1 MSRVAVPEERNEV
14 RHRLEARRLKSACSK
29 EGEKR
34 IGPRRKVSP
43 LLYGMD
49 IGVLIPDNVRSHFRD
64 APSPPSMNTFAELV
78 PGAHAASVPRSPSLS
93 FVITSL
99 TGGSKLRKILDLVR
113 AAAQSGDEIVVLAA
127 VGGEEEQAECRRSGA
142 RLVADHGASVFSL
155 RARLPDVT
163 RKEWLVLVEDHA
175 MPEPQTIAA
184 LRTLIGRNPE
194 LEIVPFLT
202 VNGHSKGPWAW
213 ASFLQTYALYWAPL
227 PEPPPFCAPNNV
239 VVRRDAV
246 DNDGV
251 LGHWEFE
258 SIPRVFARGKIGW
271 SNEVTV
277 AHEKQVGA
285 LAACLLHFRNGR
297 TSAGVARKLLGLPRR
312 VMLREIRKVMTERLT
327 ANRAQI
333 RPRLS
338 ELPRGTMRRL
348 TVLAAAH
355 AMGWAVGTWFGAGP
369 ALTTID

>member
-1 MSRVAVPEERNEV
+1 
-14 RHRLEARRLKSACSK
+14 
-29 EGEKR
+29 
-34 IGPRRKVSP
+34 
-43 LLYGMD
+43 MD
-49 IGVLIPDNVRSHFRD
+49 VGVLIPDNVRSHFRN
-64 APSPPSMNTFAELV
+64 APLPPSMNHFAEPT
-78 PGAHAASVPRSPSLS
+78 PGAHAVSVPRSPSLS

-99 TGGSKLRKILDLVR
+99 TGGSKLRKTLDVIG
-113 AAAQSGDEIVVLAA
+113 AAARNGDEIVVLAA
-127 VGGEEEQAECRRSGA
+127 TGGEEEQAECRRVGA
-142 RLVADHGASVFSL
+142 RLVADHGASVFGL
-155 RARLPDVT
+155 RARLPDVA

-175 MPEPQTIAA
+175 LPEPQTIAA

-202 VNGHSKGPWAW
+202 VNDRSRGPWGW

-227 PEPPPFCAPNNV
+227 PQPPPFCAPNNV
-239 VVRRDAV
+239 VVRRDAI
-246 DNDGV
+246 DNDGA

-277 AHEKQVGA
+277 AHEKHVGA

-297 TSAGVARKLLGLPRR
+297 TSAGVVRKLLGLPRR
-312 VMLREIRKVMTERLT
+312 VMLREVHKVMTERLA
-327 ANRAQI
+327 ANRARI
-333 RPRLS
+333 GPRLS

-369 ALTTID
+369 ALAKID